1 MIRHGRRSVVIY
13 NPRSECEVYRTASST
28 APLRGAQD
36 SILANYTD
44 HDAARALWYTAPGEA
59 ELRSEPLAAPGKGEV
74 RVRAT
79 FGALSRGTESLVFSG
94 RVPAAE
100 YGRMGAPFMAGAF
113 PFPVKY
119 GYATVGMVE
128 SGSGTLAGC
137 NVFTLHPHQDLFN
150 HPQDAVF
157 PLPEDVPP
165 PRAVLAANIETALNA
180 VWNAMPGPA
189 DRVAVVGGGVV
200 GMLVAY
206 LCGQMPG
213 AEVTLVDIDPAREQ
227 VARALGVA
235 FAAPAM
241 APTGCDVVIHASGA
255 AAGLETAIGLAG
267 DEATVLELSWFGSGS
282 VAVALGGAF
291 HSQELRLVCSQVG
304 HVARSHRPRWTH
316 ARRLAAAIGLLRDPR
331 LDVLLSPSN
340 DFNALPARLPDILGR
355 PGGTLCQLIAY
366 P

>member
-1 MIRHGRRSVVIY
+1 
-13 NPRSECEVYRTASST
+13 
-28 APLRGAQD
+28 
-36 SILANYTD
+36 LAN
-44 HDAARALWYTAPGEA
+44 HSVCDAALALWYTAPGQA
-59 ELRSEPLAAPGKGEV
+59 EIRSEPLAALSADEV

-79 FGALSRGTESLVFSG
+79 FGALSRGTESLVFGG
-94 RVPAAE
+94 RVPVAE
-100 YGRMGAPFMAGAF
+100 YGRMGAPFMSGAF

-119 GYATVGMVE
+119 GYSTVGVVE
-128 SGSGTLAGC
+128 SGQDDLVGR
-137 NVFTLHPHQDLFN
+137 NVFTLHPHQTCFN
-150 HPQDAVF
+150 HPKAAVF
-157 PLPEDVPP
+157 PLPDEVPSS
-165 PRAVLAANIETALNA
+165 RAVLAANMETALNA

-206 LCGQMPG
+206 LCGQLPG
-213 AEVTLVDIDPAREQ
+213 AEVTLVDIDPTREQ

-235 FAAPAM
+235 FSVPASAPGGA
-241 APTGCDVVIHASGA
+241 DVVIHASGT

-282 VAVALGGAF
+282 IPVSLGGAF

-304 HVARSHRPRWTH
+304 HVARSHRPRWSH
-316 ARRLAAAIGLLRDPR
+316 ARRLAAAIRLLRDPR
-331 LDVLLSPSN
+331 LDALLSPAI
-340 DFNALPARLPDILGR
+340 DFNALPARLPDILGQ

>member
-1 MIRHGRRSVVIY
+1 MG
-13 NPRSECEVYRTASST
+13 
-28 APLRGAQD
+28 LRIQ
-36 SILANYTD
+36 ILANHSA
-44 HDAARALWYTAPGEA
+44 HDIARALWYTAPGQA
-59 ELRSEPLAAPGKGEV
+59 EIRSETLAAPATGEV

-79 FGALSRGTESLVFSG
+79 FGALSRGTESLVFGG
-94 RVPAAE
+94 RVPPAE
-100 YGRMGAPFMAGAF
+100 YARMGAPFMNGSF

-119 GYATVGMVE
+119 GYATVGVAE
-128 SGSGTLAGC
+128 SGPGALAGR
-137 NVFTLHPHQDLFN
+137 NVFTLHPHQDRFN
-150 HPQDAVF
+150 HPQAAVF
-157 PLPEDVPP
+157 LLPEAVPP
-165 PRAVLAANIETALNA
+165 SRAVLAANMETALNA

-206 LCGQMPG
+206 LCGQLPG
-213 AEVTLVDIDPAREQ
+213 AEVTLVDIDPAREH

-235 FAAPAM
+235 FSDPARAPE
-241 APTGCDVVIHASGA
+241 GCDVVVHASGS

-282 VAVALGGAF
+282 VPVSLGGAF

-304 HVARSHRPRWTH
+304 HVARSHRPRWSH
-316 ARRLAAAIGLLRDPR
+316 ARRLAAAIGLLRDAR
-331 LDVLLSPSN
+331 LDILLSPAVE
-340 DFNALPARLPDILGR
+340 FNALPACLPEILGR

>member
-1 MIRHGRRSVVIY
+1 MTNHSHR
-13 NPRSECEVYRTASST
+13 
-28 APLRGAQD
+28 
-36 SILANYTD
+36 
-44 HDAARALWYTAPGEA
+44 DAAQALWYTAPGEA
-59 ELRSEPLAAPGKGEV
+59 ELRSEPLALPGRGEV

-79 FGALSRGTESLVFSG
+79 FGALSRGTESLVFGG

-100 YGRMGAPFMAGAF
+100 YGRMGAPFMGGAF

-119 GYATVGMVE
+119 GYATVGVVE
-128 SGSGTLAGC
+128 SGPDKLAGRS
-137 NVFTLHPHQDLFN
+137 VFTLHPHQDLFN

-157 PLPEDVPP
+157 PLPDDVPP
-165 PRAVLAANIETALNA
+165 ARAVLAANMETALNA

-189 DRVAVVGGGVV
+189 DQVAVVGGGVV

-213 AEVTLVDIDPAREQ
+213 TEVTLVDIDPAREQ
-227 VARALGVA
+227 VARALGVS
-235 FAAPAM
+235 FAAPAL
-241 APTGCDVVIHASGA
+241 APTGCDVVVHASGA

-282 VAVALGGAF
+282 VPVALGGAF

-316 ARRLAAAIGLLRDPR
+316 ARRLAAAIRLLADPR
-331 LDVLLSPSN
+331 LDVLLSPAV
-340 DFNALPARLPDILGR
+340 DFNVLPARLPEILGR
-355 PGGTLCQLIAY
+355 PGGTLCQLITY